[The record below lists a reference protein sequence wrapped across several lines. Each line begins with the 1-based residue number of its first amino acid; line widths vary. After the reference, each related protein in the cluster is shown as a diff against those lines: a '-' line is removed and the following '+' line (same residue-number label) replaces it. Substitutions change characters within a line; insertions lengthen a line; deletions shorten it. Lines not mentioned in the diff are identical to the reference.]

1 MSFHDKLKKTGPKK
15 LLACDGGGIR
25 GILSVEI
32 LARIEK
38 TLRESHNDP
47 TLRLCDYF
55 DYIAGTSTGAIIA
68 AAWAWGMTVDELRS
82 FYVNNGEEMFQKAKL
97 LERFRTKF
105 RSDNLSKQL
114 QDVFGANTTLG
125 TDKLKSLL
133 LVVLRNA
140 STDSPWPLSNNPA
153 AKFNQLMHADSKPN
167 DECNLHLP
175 LWQLVRASTAAPTY
189 FPPEA
194 VKVGKREFVFVD
206 GGVTMYNNPAFQL
219 FKMATLAPYKL
230 EWPVGS
236 DKLLLV
242 SVGTGFA
249 DSANDD
255 LQPSQMNLL
264 YNAGSIPSALMT
276 AALHEQDALCRMFG
290 KCLSAV
296 PSEIDLELGGL
307 TGAAVPG
314 FSPRLFTY
322 VRYNAELT
330 DNGLTSLGLSGIA
343 PSDVQQMDSVAHIDK
358 LSKIGKAV
366 GEKYVSAAHFE
377 GFRP

>member
-1 MSFHDKLKKTGPKK
+1 MSFHDKLKKAGPKK

-38 TLRESHNDP
+38 TLRETYGNP
-47 TLRLCDYF
+47 NLKLCDYF

-68 AAWAWGMTVDELRS
+68 AALAWGMTVDELRS

-114 QDVFGANTTLG
+114 QDVFGADTKLG

-133 LVVLRNA
+133 LVILRNA
-140 STDSPWPLSNNPA
+140 TTDSPWPLSNNPA
-153 AKFNQLMHADSKPN
+153 AKYNQLTHADGTQNK
-167 DECNLHLP
+167 ECNLDLP

-194 VKVGKREFVFVD
+194 VKVGNHEFVFVD

-219 FKMATLAPYKL
+219 FKMATIAPFKL
-230 EWPVGS
+230 EWPVGR
-236 DKLLLV
+236 DKMLLV

-249 DSANDD
+249 DSANEN

-264 YNAGSIPSALMT
+264 YNAGSIPSALMN
-276 AALHEQDALCRMFG
+276 AALHEQDTLCRMFG
-290 KCLSAV
+290 KCLSGI
-296 PSEIDLELGGL
+296 PKEIDSELGGL
-307 TGAAVPG
+307 ADDAVSG
-314 FSPRLFTY
+314 FSPQLFTY

-330 DNGLTSLGLSGIA
+330 DKGLASLGLSGIA

-366 GEKYVSAAHFE
+366 GDKYVSAAHFE